1 MSARALSREG
11 HAAMSLRGETDR
23 WVLIQQNTFTNW
35 VNEQLRIYNCDLIED
50 LQTDFSDGVR
60 LCYLVEAL
68 QGKKIG
74 RVIKNPRNHHQN
86 LENVSKALNAIA
98 NDNVR
103 LVNIGSDDIVT
114 GNLKLILGLIWH
126 LILRYQIGKTKFPT
140 KKLMLAWIQAVIPE
154 CGIGNFTT
162 DWNDGIALN
171 ALVDFCRPG
180 LAPDWRHMSRSSGL
194 DNCRVA
200 MQLAKDNF
208 DIPLVV
214 RPEDLASP
222 DLDELSG
229 MTYLSYFMK
238 IDSPGYFATLKII
251 QSLLKYGTCNNF
263 ASDWQDGHLLANLVK
278 SLGENVPNLT
288 GSNSENIQKGLE
300 AAQRLGVNPIL
311 TAKEMCD
318 PEVDHIGIMA
328 YAAYFKDFKPT
339 KTPAERVVLSSP
351 PKNVFVG
358 LESNFS
364 VRIED
369 DNVSPSDVRAEIK
382 GPDSSPNVRLSWTGS
397 IGDGL
402 FTPEETGVHRLS
414 VFCNNQLI
422 LGCPV
427 TFKSMADRSRISF
440 TSVESCPVGMITE
453 LKVDSSGA
461 GQGDVRVEAQSP
473 GGRIQ
478 NLTAVYRHG
487 QYIVNFSPSE
497 SGVWNLSVLYD
508 GEHISGSP
516 YSVVVYDPASVR
528 VYGLEGGIVGSDLTF
543 HADHSSAGDGDLD
556 VNILYEGSRVPA
568 NVTEDSRGV
577 NRINFTPQG
586 AGIYKVHVNFNGTE
600 VKGSPYMVEIF
611 GGGRAT
617 VSGDGLS
624 LVPLNKTAY
633 FNVDTQGSSS
643 KVDVEITGPTGQRVN
658 KVVKRKSSGLYQVEY
673 IPTEVGEHKIDVFHG
688 GHPIQSGPFKAKVY
702 SSDGIIVSNVPHVCM
717 YGNPVKFNINAEKAG
732 PGNIEIMINSGTIPC
747 QVQTLNEHE
756 DKYFEASFIPEGPK
770 PHLVELKFN
779 KKEVIG
785 SPWTVAVID
794 PGSFSVTGDG
804 LYLCHTNKKASFNIN
819 NKGEINQSFLHI
831 KISAPSKRTVPYNI
845 RRSKEGHVVEYIPTE
860 VGDHRIEI
868 KYGDS
873 EIEGSPFTA
882 KAYDT
887 HAIRVSRFGDTL
899 VGKSVD
905 FTIDVTSAGEG
916 QLEIMVNNG
925 NLPNTVEMENA
936 GVYKIAFIPEQAG
949 KQYVDINFNREPLPD
964 SPFTCMALDVTGA
977 LVRGLK
983 SVLPTDKASTFTIQ
997 SEGVGSLEA
1006 AVDVQIYSPSGKK
1019 MLVKKSHDNSE
1030 KELLVEFEPREV
1042 GEYQIDLKVGDHH
1055 IMESPYTFKTF
1066 GPSEVEVTLVD
1077 RCFTKEECTLH
1088 VDASKA
1094 GEGMLQVIILAD
1106 GTTVD
1111 HDLITK
1117 EDGMYDITFTPEL
1130 SVRHR
1135 VHLTFNEE
1143 YVPGS
1148 PFWIECADETEF
1160 VLKQFKQ
1167 TQFVACYKDCG
1178 FTLEGTS
1185 GLVEEVSADIRGPS
1199 GKEYDARVRE
1209 NSPGMYSLE
1218 WCPTE
1223 IGDHLATI
1231 YLGRHVAQG
1240 FPQIVKVYDA
1250 DKVVATIRSHGYV
1263 GELYKLNFDVS
1274 ESGEGALEV
1283 IVECE
1288 GETIPVSI
1296 HQTQIGMLAAEF
1308 TPQTGKDHM
1317 IYAKF
1322 NGDNVPGSPFTIE
1335 VIDRNCS
1342 QIDGNSSLMV
1352 KQTSSLV
1359 QSSSHNPVYVT
1370 MEKHLM
1376 MIHQSQWFLLQSL
1389 LPYMDPEHLQVVI
1402 IAENG
1407 DKMPSRLSTNIDGTM
1422 KVEWTPVMAG
1432 QHRVEIYFGGQPI
1445 EGSPYY
1451 VDVFDV
1457 ASIRVSRFNQRG
1469 VGEPASF
1476 DVDLSQ
1482 ASRHDYD
1489 VIIKSPSG
1497 RTVDHS
1503 ITTEDRE
1510 WTKNIAYIPDESG
1523 PYSIYVSYAGY
1534 ELPGCPYIQ
1543 NIDDGGL
1550 PTATGDG
1557 LYSGEE
1563 NKNASFS
1570 VDVGNRVGDL
1580 GVKVEGP
1587 NSIAKTTLEQKEGRY
1602 IVSYVPV
1609 EVGVFTLVVTW
1620 NGKDIPG
1627 SPFHPKVVNPHK
1639 VEVVGGW
1646 QQILDNKDRVHL
1658 VVGEP
1663 KHIAF
1668 DISEAGPG
1676 HLTSEVTGPTSS
1688 LHSVIEATGSSQV
1701 TMTFTPEQEGNHY
1714 IHLQWSKLALP
1725 KSPLLGYAVHGRQDN
1740 KVILTGRGLKEASVR
1755 EEAEFNIDGTQAGP
1769 GTPEVTLT
1777 GVKAEIPVKVI
1788 AVAQGKY
1795 RCQYV
1800 PVIPG
1805 AYLLNITWNNRQLRG
1820 SPYKV
1825 NVIGAFYPNKV
1836 TVSGEGLTGG
1846 IAGRSLNVT
1855 IDTRKAGP
1863 GELTA
1868 SCMGPNKAA
1877 YCELEDNRDGTFEL
1891 RIKPQEIG
1899 RHVLQ
1904 VKYGGEHVQGS
1915 PFIIKVSAPP
1925 DASKVRVTGP
1935 GVEHGILAKFQS
1947 KFIVETKGAGAGQLT
1962 VRVRGPKGSFRVEM
1976 KRDSQRDRTILCQYY
1991 PTEIGDYHISVKW
2004 SSVDVPGSPFLV
2016 HIVDTM
2022 AELEEV
2028 MRSSMSAGRQPTPRS
2043 YDEWREKL

>member
-35 VNEQLRIYNCDLIED
+35 VNEQLRIYNCELIED
-50 LQTDFSDGVR
+50 LQPDFSDGVQ

-351 PKNVFVG
+351 PKNVYVG

-497 SGVWNLSVLYD
+497 AGVWNLSVLYD

-586 AGIYKVHVNFNGTE
+586 AGIYKVHVNFNSTE

-643 KVDVEITGPTGQRVN
+643 KVDVEIT
-658 KVVKRKSSGLYQVEY
+658 
-673 IPTEVGEHKIDVFHG
+673 
-688 GHPIQSGPFKAKVY
+688 
-702 SSDGIIVSNVPHVCM
+702 
-717 YGNPVKFNINAEKAG
+717 
-732 PGNIEIMINSGTIPC
+732 
-747 QVQTLNEHE
+747 
-756 DKYFEASFIPEGPK
+756 
-770 PHLVELKFN
+770 
-779 KKEVIG
+779 
-785 SPWTVAVID
+785 
-794 PGSFSVTGDG
+794 
-804 LYLCHTNKKASFNIN
+804 
-819 NKGEINQSFLHI
+819 
-831 KISAPSKRTVPYNI
+831 APSKRTVPYNI
-845 RRSKEGHVVEYIPTE
+845 RRTKEGHIVEYIPTE

-936 GVYKIAFIPEQAG
+936 GVYKIAFTPEQAG

-983 SVLPTDKASTFTIQ
+983 SVLPTDKSSTFTIQ

-1019 MLVKKSHDNSE
+1019 MLVKTSHDNSE

-1111 HDLITK
+1111 HNLITK

-1148 PFWIECADETEF
+1148 PFWIECTDETDF

-1308 TPQTGKDHM
+1308 TPQIGKDHM

-1335 VIDRNCS
+1335 VIDRNFS

-1352 KQTSSLV
+1352 KQSSSLV

-1389 LPYMDPEHLQVVI
+1389 LPYMDPEHLQVAI

-1482 ASRHDYD
+1482 ASRHDYE

-1503 ITTEDRE
+1503 ITTEDRD

-1676 HLTSEVTGPTSS
+1676 HLTSEVTGPASS
-1688 LHSVIEATGSSQV
+1688 LHSVIEATGSAQV

-1788 AVAQGKY
+1788 AIAQGKY

>member
-23 WVLIQQNTFTNW
+23 WVLIQQNTFANW

-74 RVIKNPRNHHQN
+74 RIIKKPTNHHQN

-154 CGIGNFTT
+154 CGISNFTT

-194 DNCRVA
+194 DNCRIA

-351 PKNVFVG
+351 PKNVYVG

-427 TFKSMADRSRISF
+427 TFKSMADRSRITF
-440 TSVESCPVGMITE
+440 TSVDSCPVGMITE
-453 LKVDSSGA
+453 LKVDSSRA

-478 NLTAVYRHG
+478 NLTAVYRQG

-497 SGVWNLSVLYD
+497 AGVWNLSVLYD

-556 VNILYEGSRVPA
+556 VTILYEGSRVPA
-568 NVTEDSRGV
+568 NVSEDSRGV

-633 FNVDTQGSSS
+633 FNVDTQGSPS
-643 KVDVEITGPTGQRVN
+643 KVDVEITGPSGQRVN

-702 SSDGIIVSNVPHVCM
+702 SSDGIIVSNVPPVCM

-770 PHLVELKFN
+770 PHLVEMKFN

-794 PGSFSVTGDG
+794 PKSFYINGDG
-804 LYLCHTNKKASFNIN
+804 LYLCHTNKTASFNIN
-819 NKGEINQSFLHI
+819 NKGEINQSFLHL

-845 RRSKEGHVVEYIPTE
+845 RRTKEGHTVEYIPTE

-964 SPFTCMALDVTGA
+964 SPFTCMALDMTGA

-983 SVLPTDKASTFTIQ
+983 SVLPTDKATSFTIQ
-997 SEGVGSLEA
+997 SEGVGSLEST
-1006 AVDVQIYSPSGKK
+1006 VDVQIY
-1019 MLVKKSHDNSE
+1019 
-1030 KELLVEFEPREV
+1030 
-1042 GEYQIDLKVGDHH
+1042 
-1055 IMESPYTFKTF
+1055 T
-1066 GPSEVEVTLVD
+1066 
-1077 RCFTKEECTLH
+1077 
-1088 VDASKA
+1088 
-1094 GEGMLQVIILAD
+1094 
-1106 GTTVD
+1106 
-1111 HDLITK
+1111 
-1117 EDGMYDITFTPEL
+1117 
-1130 SVRHR
+1130 
-1135 VHLTFNEE
+1135 
-1143 YVPGS
+1143 
-1148 PFWIECADETEF
+1148 
-1160 VLKQFKQ
+1160 
-1167 TQFVACYKDCG
+1167 
-1178 FTLEGTS
+1178 
-1185 GLVEEVSADIRGPS
+1185 
-1199 GKEYDARVRE
+1199 
-1209 NSPGMYSLE
+1209 
-1218 WCPTE
+1218 
-1223 IGDHLATI
+1223 
-1231 YLGRHVAQG
+1231 
-1240 FPQIVKVYDA
+1240 
-1250 DKVVATIRSHGYV
+1250 
-1263 GELYKLNFDVS
+1263 
-1274 ESGEGALEV
+1274 
-1283 IVECE
+1283 
-1288 GETIPVSI
+1288 
-1296 HQTQIGMLAAEF
+1296 
-1308 TPQTGKDHM
+1308 
-1317 IYAKF
+1317 
-1322 NGDNVPGSPFTIE
+1322 
-1335 VIDRNCS
+1335 
-1342 QIDGNSSLMV
+1342 
-1352 KQTSSLV
+1352 
-1359 QSSSHNPVYVT
+1359 
-1370 MEKHLM
+1370 
-1376 MIHQSQWFLLQSL
+1376 
-1389 LPYMDPEHLQVVI
+1389 
-1402 IAENG
+1402 ENG
-1407 DKMPSRLSTNIDGTM
+1407 DKMPSRLSTQIDGTM

-1489 VIIKSPSG
+1489 IIIKSPSG

-1503 ITTEDRE
+1503 ITTEDRD
-1510 WTKNIAYIPDESG
+1510 WIKNIAYIPDESG

-1550 PTATGDG
+1550 PTASGDG

-1563 NKNASFS
+1563 NKNASFI
-1570 VDVGNRVGDL
+1570 VDVGNRIGDL

-1587 NSIAKTTLEQKEGRY
+1587 NSIAKTTLEQREGRY

-1627 SPFHPKVVNPHK
+1627 SPFHPKVVDPHK
-1639 VEVVGGW
+1639 VVVVGGW
-1646 QQILDNKDRVHL
+1646 QQILDSKDRINL

-1668 DISEAGPG
+1668 DISQAGPG

-1688 LHSVIEATGSSQV
+1688 LHSVIEATGSGQV

-2028 MRSSMSAGRQPTPRS
+2028 MRSSMSGRQPTARS

>member
-643 KVDVEITGPTGQRVN
+643 KVDVEIT
-658 KVVKRKSSGLYQVEY
+658 
-673 IPTEVGEHKIDVFHG
+673 
-688 GHPIQSGPFKAKVY
+688 
-702 SSDGIIVSNVPHVCM
+702 
-717 YGNPVKFNINAEKAG
+717 
-732 PGNIEIMINSGTIPC
+732 
-747 QVQTLNEHE
+747 
-756 DKYFEASFIPEGPK
+756 
-770 PHLVELKFN
+770 
-779 KKEVIG
+779 
-785 SPWTVAVID
+785 
-794 PGSFSVTGDG
+794 
-804 LYLCHTNKKASFNIN
+804 
-819 NKGEINQSFLHI
+819 
-831 KISAPSKRTVPYNI
+831 APSKRTVPYNI

>member
-35 VNEQLRIYNCDLIED
+35 VNEQLRIYNCELIED
-50 LQTDFSDGVR
+50 LQPDFSDGVQ

-351 PKNVFVG
+351 PKNVYVG

-497 SGVWNLSVLYD
+497 AGVWNLSVLYD

-586 AGIYKVHVNFNGTE
+586 AGIYKVHVNFNSTE

-643 KVDVEITGPTGQRVN
+643 KVDVEITGPSGQQVN

-702 SSDGIIVSNVPHVCM
+702 SSDGIIVTNVPPVCM

-756 DKYFEASFIPEGPK
+756 DKYFEASFIAEAPK
-770 PHLVELKFN
+770 PHLVEMKFN

-794 PGSFSVTGDG
+794 PKSFNVTGDG

-819 NKGEINQSFLHI
+819 NKGEINQSFLHL

-845 RRSKEGHVVEYIPTE
+845 RRTKEGHIVEYIPTE

-936 GVYKIAFIPEQAG
+936 GVYKIAFTPEQAG

-983 SVLPTDKASTFTIQ
+983 SVLPTDKSSTFTIQ

-1006 AVDVQIYSPSGKK
+1006 AVDVQIY
-1019 MLVKKSHDNSE
+1019 
-1030 KELLVEFEPREV
+1030 
-1042 GEYQIDLKVGDHH
+1042 
-1055 IMESPYTFKTF
+1055 T
-1066 GPSEVEVTLVD
+1066 
-1077 RCFTKEECTLH
+1077 
-1088 VDASKA
+1088 
-1094 GEGMLQVIILAD
+1094 
-1106 GTTVD
+1106 
-1111 HDLITK
+1111 
-1117 EDGMYDITFTPEL
+1117 
-1130 SVRHR
+1130 
-1135 VHLTFNEE
+1135 
-1143 YVPGS
+1143 
-1148 PFWIECADETEF
+1148 
-1160 VLKQFKQ
+1160 
-1167 TQFVACYKDCG
+1167 
-1178 FTLEGTS
+1178 
-1185 GLVEEVSADIRGPS
+1185 
-1199 GKEYDARVRE
+1199 
-1209 NSPGMYSLE
+1209 
-1218 WCPTE
+1218 
-1223 IGDHLATI
+1223 
-1231 YLGRHVAQG
+1231 
-1240 FPQIVKVYDA
+1240 
-1250 DKVVATIRSHGYV
+1250 
-1263 GELYKLNFDVS
+1263 
-1274 ESGEGALEV
+1274 
-1283 IVECE
+1283 
-1288 GETIPVSI
+1288 
-1296 HQTQIGMLAAEF
+1296 
-1308 TPQTGKDHM
+1308 
-1317 IYAKF
+1317 
-1322 NGDNVPGSPFTIE
+1322 
-1335 VIDRNCS
+1335 
-1342 QIDGNSSLMV
+1342 
-1352 KQTSSLV
+1352 
-1359 QSSSHNPVYVT
+1359 
-1370 MEKHLM
+1370 
-1376 MIHQSQWFLLQSL
+1376 
-1389 LPYMDPEHLQVVI
+1389 
-1402 IAENG
+1402 ENG

-1482 ASRHDYD
+1482 ASRHDYE

-1503 ITTEDRE
+1503 ITTEDRD

-1676 HLTSEVTGPTSS
+1676 HLTSEVTGPASS
-1688 LHSVIEATGSSQV
+1688 LHSVIEATGSAQV

-1788 AVAQGKY
+1788 AIAQGKY

>member
-1006 AVDVQIYSPSGKK
+1006 AVDVQIY
-1019 MLVKKSHDNSE
+1019 
-1030 KELLVEFEPREV
+1030 
-1042 GEYQIDLKVGDHH
+1042 
-1055 IMESPYTFKTF
+1055 T
-1066 GPSEVEVTLVD
+1066 
-1077 RCFTKEECTLH
+1077 
-1088 VDASKA
+1088 
-1094 GEGMLQVIILAD
+1094 
-1106 GTTVD
+1106 
-1111 HDLITK
+1111 
-1117 EDGMYDITFTPEL
+1117 
-1130 SVRHR
+1130 
-1135 VHLTFNEE
+1135 
-1143 YVPGS
+1143 
-1148 PFWIECADETEF
+1148 
-1160 VLKQFKQ
+1160 
-1167 TQFVACYKDCG
+1167 
-1178 FTLEGTS
+1178 
-1185 GLVEEVSADIRGPS
+1185 
-1199 GKEYDARVRE
+1199 
-1209 NSPGMYSLE
+1209 
-1218 WCPTE
+1218 
-1223 IGDHLATI
+1223 
-1231 YLGRHVAQG
+1231 
-1240 FPQIVKVYDA
+1240 
-1250 DKVVATIRSHGYV
+1250 
-1263 GELYKLNFDVS
+1263 
-1274 ESGEGALEV
+1274 
-1283 IVECE
+1283 
-1288 GETIPVSI
+1288 
-1296 HQTQIGMLAAEF
+1296 
-1308 TPQTGKDHM
+1308 
-1317 IYAKF
+1317 
-1322 NGDNVPGSPFTIE
+1322 
-1335 VIDRNCS
+1335 
-1342 QIDGNSSLMV
+1342 
-1352 KQTSSLV
+1352 
-1359 QSSSHNPVYVT
+1359 
-1370 MEKHLM
+1370 
-1376 MIHQSQWFLLQSL
+1376 
-1389 LPYMDPEHLQVVI
+1389 
-1402 IAENG
+1402 ENG

>member
-35 VNEQLRIYNCDLIED
+35 VNEQLRIYNCELIED
-50 LQTDFSDGVR
+50 LQPDFSDGVQ

-351 PKNVFVG
+351 PKNVYVG

-497 SGVWNLSVLYD
+497 AGVWNLSVLYD

-643 KVDVEITGPTGQRVN
+643 KVDVEITGPSGQRVN

-702 SSDGIIVSNVPHVCM
+702 SSDGIIVSNVPPVCM

-770 PHLVELKFN
+770 PHLVEMKFN

-794 PGSFSVTGDG
+794 PKSFNVTGDG

-819 NKGEINQSFLHI
+819 NKGEINQSFLHL

-845 RRSKEGHVVEYIPTE
+845 RRTKEGHIVEYIPTE

-1006 AVDVQIYSPSGKK
+1006 AVDVQIY
-1019 MLVKKSHDNSE
+1019 
-1030 KELLVEFEPREV
+1030 
-1042 GEYQIDLKVGDHH
+1042 
-1055 IMESPYTFKTF
+1055 T
-1066 GPSEVEVTLVD
+1066 
-1077 RCFTKEECTLH
+1077 
-1088 VDASKA
+1088 
-1094 GEGMLQVIILAD
+1094 
-1106 GTTVD
+1106 
-1111 HDLITK
+1111 
-1117 EDGMYDITFTPEL
+1117 
-1130 SVRHR
+1130 
-1135 VHLTFNEE
+1135 
-1143 YVPGS
+1143 
-1148 PFWIECADETEF
+1148 
-1160 VLKQFKQ
+1160 
-1167 TQFVACYKDCG
+1167 
-1178 FTLEGTS
+1178 
-1185 GLVEEVSADIRGPS
+1185 
-1199 GKEYDARVRE
+1199 
-1209 NSPGMYSLE
+1209 
-1218 WCPTE
+1218 
-1223 IGDHLATI
+1223 
-1231 YLGRHVAQG
+1231 
-1240 FPQIVKVYDA
+1240 
-1250 DKVVATIRSHGYV
+1250 
-1263 GELYKLNFDVS
+1263 
-1274 ESGEGALEV
+1274 
-1283 IVECE
+1283 
-1288 GETIPVSI
+1288 
-1296 HQTQIGMLAAEF
+1296 
-1308 TPQTGKDHM
+1308 
-1317 IYAKF
+1317 
-1322 NGDNVPGSPFTIE
+1322 
-1335 VIDRNCS
+1335 
-1342 QIDGNSSLMV
+1342 
-1352 KQTSSLV
+1352 
-1359 QSSSHNPVYVT
+1359 
-1370 MEKHLM
+1370 
-1376 MIHQSQWFLLQSL
+1376 
-1389 LPYMDPEHLQVVI
+1389 
-1402 IAENG
+1402 ENG

-1482 ASRHDYD
+1482 ASRHDYE

-1503 ITTEDRE
+1503 ITTEDRD

-1676 HLTSEVTGPTSS
+1676 HLTSEVTGPASS
-1688 LHSVIEATGSSQV
+1688 LHSVIEATGSAQV

-1788 AVAQGKY
+1788 AIAQGKY

>member
-35 VNEQLRIYNCDLIED
+35 VNEQLRIYNCELIED

-180 LAPDWRHMSRSSGL
+180 LAPEWRHMSRSSGL

-351 PKNVFVG
+351 PKNVYVG

-497 SGVWNLSVLYD
+497 AGVWNLSVLYD

-643 KVDVEITGPTGQRVN
+643 KVDVEITGPSGQRVN

-702 SSDGIIVSNVPHVCM
+702 SSDGIIVSNVPSVCM

-770 PHLVELKFN
+770 PHLVEMKFN

-794 PGSFSVTGDG
+794 PKSFNVTGDG

-819 NKGEINQSFLHI
+819 NKGEINQSFLHL

-845 RRSKEGHVVEYIPTE
+845 RRTKEGHIVEYIPTE

-1006 AVDVQIYSPSGKK
+1006 AVDVQIY
-1019 MLVKKSHDNSE
+1019 
-1030 KELLVEFEPREV
+1030 
-1042 GEYQIDLKVGDHH
+1042 
-1055 IMESPYTFKTF
+1055 T
-1066 GPSEVEVTLVD
+1066 
-1077 RCFTKEECTLH
+1077 
-1088 VDASKA
+1088 
-1094 GEGMLQVIILAD
+1094 
-1106 GTTVD
+1106 
-1111 HDLITK
+1111 
-1117 EDGMYDITFTPEL
+1117 
-1130 SVRHR
+1130 
-1135 VHLTFNEE
+1135 
-1143 YVPGS
+1143 
-1148 PFWIECADETEF
+1148 
-1160 VLKQFKQ
+1160 
-1167 TQFVACYKDCG
+1167 
-1178 FTLEGTS
+1178 
-1185 GLVEEVSADIRGPS
+1185 
-1199 GKEYDARVRE
+1199 
-1209 NSPGMYSLE
+1209 
-1218 WCPTE
+1218 
-1223 IGDHLATI
+1223 
-1231 YLGRHVAQG
+1231 
-1240 FPQIVKVYDA
+1240 
-1250 DKVVATIRSHGYV
+1250 
-1263 GELYKLNFDVS
+1263 
-1274 ESGEGALEV
+1274 
-1283 IVECE
+1283 
-1288 GETIPVSI
+1288 
-1296 HQTQIGMLAAEF
+1296 
-1308 TPQTGKDHM
+1308 
-1317 IYAKF
+1317 
-1322 NGDNVPGSPFTIE
+1322 
-1335 VIDRNCS
+1335 
-1342 QIDGNSSLMV
+1342 
-1352 KQTSSLV
+1352 
-1359 QSSSHNPVYVT
+1359 
-1370 MEKHLM
+1370 
-1376 MIHQSQWFLLQSL
+1376 
-1389 LPYMDPEHLQVVI
+1389 
-1402 IAENG
+1402 ENG

-1482 ASRHDYD
+1482 ASRHDYE

-1503 ITTEDRE
+1503 ITTEDRD

-1676 HLTSEVTGPTSS
+1676 HLTSEVTGPASS
-1688 LHSVIEATGSSQV
+1688 LHSVIEATGSAQV

-1788 AVAQGKY
+1788 AIAQGKY

>member
-74 RVIKNPRNHHQN
+74 RIIKKPTNHHQN

-194 DNCRVA
+194 DNCRIA

-351 PKNVFVG
+351 PKNVYVG

-427 TFKSMADRSRISF
+427 TFKSMADRSRITF
-440 TSVESCPVGMITE
+440 TSVDSCPVGMITE

-478 NLTAVYRHG
+478 NLTAVYRQG

-497 SGVWNLSVLYD
+497 AGVWNLSVLYD

-528 VYGLEGGIVGSDLTF
+528 VYGLEGGVVGSDLTF

-556 VNILYEGSRVPA
+556 VTILYEGSRVPA
-568 NVTEDSRGV
+568 NVSEDSRGV

-643 KVDVEITGPTGQRVN
+643 KVDVEIT
-658 KVVKRKSSGLYQVEY
+658 
-673 IPTEVGEHKIDVFHG
+673 
-688 GHPIQSGPFKAKVY
+688 
-702 SSDGIIVSNVPHVCM
+702 
-717 YGNPVKFNINAEKAG
+717 
-732 PGNIEIMINSGTIPC
+732 
-747 QVQTLNEHE
+747 
-756 DKYFEASFIPEGPK
+756 
-770 PHLVELKFN
+770 
-779 KKEVIG
+779 
-785 SPWTVAVID
+785 
-794 PGSFSVTGDG
+794 
-804 LYLCHTNKKASFNIN
+804 
-819 NKGEINQSFLHI
+819 
-831 KISAPSKRTVPYNI
+831 APSKRTVPYNI
-845 RRSKEGHVVEYIPTE
+845 RRTKEGHTVEYIPTE

-964 SPFTCMALDVTGA
+964 SPFTCMALDMTGA

-983 SVLPTDKASTFTIQ
+983 SVLPTDKASSFTIQ
-997 SEGVGSLEA
+997 SEGVGSLEST
-1006 AVDVQIYSPSGKK
+1006 VDVQIY
-1019 MLVKKSHDNSE
+1019 
-1030 KELLVEFEPREV
+1030 
-1042 GEYQIDLKVGDHH
+1042 
-1055 IMESPYTFKTF
+1055 T
-1066 GPSEVEVTLVD
+1066 
-1077 RCFTKEECTLH
+1077 
-1088 VDASKA
+1088 
-1094 GEGMLQVIILAD
+1094 
-1106 GTTVD
+1106 
-1111 HDLITK
+1111 
-1117 EDGMYDITFTPEL
+1117 
-1130 SVRHR
+1130 
-1135 VHLTFNEE
+1135 
-1143 YVPGS
+1143 
-1148 PFWIECADETEF
+1148 
-1160 VLKQFKQ
+1160 
-1167 TQFVACYKDCG
+1167 
-1178 FTLEGTS
+1178 
-1185 GLVEEVSADIRGPS
+1185 
-1199 GKEYDARVRE
+1199 
-1209 NSPGMYSLE
+1209 
-1218 WCPTE
+1218 
-1223 IGDHLATI
+1223 
-1231 YLGRHVAQG
+1231 
-1240 FPQIVKVYDA
+1240 
-1250 DKVVATIRSHGYV
+1250 
-1263 GELYKLNFDVS
+1263 
-1274 ESGEGALEV
+1274 
-1283 IVECE
+1283 
-1288 GETIPVSI
+1288 
-1296 HQTQIGMLAAEF
+1296 
-1308 TPQTGKDHM
+1308 
-1317 IYAKF
+1317 
-1322 NGDNVPGSPFTIE
+1322 
-1335 VIDRNCS
+1335 
-1342 QIDGNSSLMV
+1342 
-1352 KQTSSLV
+1352 
-1359 QSSSHNPVYVT
+1359 
-1370 MEKHLM
+1370 
-1376 MIHQSQWFLLQSL
+1376 
-1389 LPYMDPEHLQVVI
+1389 
-1402 IAENG
+1402 ENG
-1407 DKMPSRLSTNIDGTM
+1407 DKMPSRLSTQIDGTM

-1489 VIIKSPSG
+1489 IIIKSPSG

-1503 ITTEDRE
+1503 ITTEDRD

-1550 PTATGDG
+1550 PTASGDG

-1563 NKNASFS
+1563 NKNASFI
-1570 VDVGNRVGDL
+1570 VDVGNRIGDL

-1587 NSIAKTTLEQKEGRY
+1587 NSIAKTTLEQREGRY

-1627 SPFHPKVVNPHK
+1627 SPFHPKVVDPHK
-1639 VEVVGGW
+1639 VVVVGGW
-1646 QQILDNKDRVHL
+1646 QQILDSKDRINL

-1668 DISEAGPG
+1668 DISQAGPG

-1688 LHSVIEATGSSQV
+1688 LHSVIEATGSGQV

-2028 MRSSMSAGRQPTPRS
+2028 MRSSMSGRQPTARS

>member
-23 WVLIQQNTFTNW
+23 WVLIQQNTFANW

-74 RVIKNPRNHHQN
+74 RIIKKPTNHHQN

-154 CGIGNFTT
+154 CGISNFTT

-194 DNCRVA
+194 DNCRIA

-351 PKNVFVG
+351 PKNVYVG

-427 TFKSMADRSRISF
+427 TFKSMADRSRITF
-440 TSVESCPVGMITE
+440 TSVDSCPVGMITE
-453 LKVDSSGA
+453 LKVDSSRA

-478 NLTAVYRHG
+478 NLTAVYRQG

-497 SGVWNLSVLYD
+497 AGVWNLSVLYD

-556 VNILYEGSRVPA
+556 VTILYEGSRVPA
-568 NVTEDSRGV
+568 NVSEDSRGV

-633 FNVDTQGSSS
+633 FNVDTQGSPS
-643 KVDVEITGPTGQRVN
+643 KVDVEIT
-658 KVVKRKSSGLYQVEY
+658 
-673 IPTEVGEHKIDVFHG
+673 
-688 GHPIQSGPFKAKVY
+688 
-702 SSDGIIVSNVPHVCM
+702 
-717 YGNPVKFNINAEKAG
+717 
-732 PGNIEIMINSGTIPC
+732 
-747 QVQTLNEHE
+747 
-756 DKYFEASFIPEGPK
+756 
-770 PHLVELKFN
+770 
-779 KKEVIG
+779 
-785 SPWTVAVID
+785 
-794 PGSFSVTGDG
+794 
-804 LYLCHTNKKASFNIN
+804 
-819 NKGEINQSFLHI
+819 
-831 KISAPSKRTVPYNI
+831 APSKRTVPYNI
-845 RRSKEGHVVEYIPTE
+845 RRTKEGHTVEYIPTE

-964 SPFTCMALDVTGA
+964 SPFTCMALDMTGA

-983 SVLPTDKASTFTIQ
+983 SVLPTDKATSFTIQ
-997 SEGVGSLEA
+997 SEGVGSLEST
-1006 AVDVQIYSPSGKK
+1006 VDVQIY
-1019 MLVKKSHDNSE
+1019 
-1030 KELLVEFEPREV
+1030 
-1042 GEYQIDLKVGDHH
+1042 
-1055 IMESPYTFKTF
+1055 T
-1066 GPSEVEVTLVD
+1066 
-1077 RCFTKEECTLH
+1077 
-1088 VDASKA
+1088 
-1094 GEGMLQVIILAD
+1094 
-1106 GTTVD
+1106 
-1111 HDLITK
+1111 
-1117 EDGMYDITFTPEL
+1117 
-1130 SVRHR
+1130 
-1135 VHLTFNEE
+1135 
-1143 YVPGS
+1143 
-1148 PFWIECADETEF
+1148 
-1160 VLKQFKQ
+1160 
-1167 TQFVACYKDCG
+1167 
-1178 FTLEGTS
+1178 
-1185 GLVEEVSADIRGPS
+1185 
-1199 GKEYDARVRE
+1199 
-1209 NSPGMYSLE
+1209 
-1218 WCPTE
+1218 
-1223 IGDHLATI
+1223 
-1231 YLGRHVAQG
+1231 
-1240 FPQIVKVYDA
+1240 
-1250 DKVVATIRSHGYV
+1250 
-1263 GELYKLNFDVS
+1263 
-1274 ESGEGALEV
+1274 
-1283 IVECE
+1283 
-1288 GETIPVSI
+1288 
-1296 HQTQIGMLAAEF
+1296 
-1308 TPQTGKDHM
+1308 
-1317 IYAKF
+1317 
-1322 NGDNVPGSPFTIE
+1322 
-1335 VIDRNCS
+1335 
-1342 QIDGNSSLMV
+1342 
-1352 KQTSSLV
+1352 
-1359 QSSSHNPVYVT
+1359 
-1370 MEKHLM
+1370 
-1376 MIHQSQWFLLQSL
+1376 
-1389 LPYMDPEHLQVVI
+1389 
-1402 IAENG
+1402 ENG
-1407 DKMPSRLSTNIDGTM
+1407 DKMPSRLSTQIDGTM

-1489 VIIKSPSG
+1489 IIIKSPSG

-1503 ITTEDRE
+1503 ITTEDRD
-1510 WTKNIAYIPDESG
+1510 WIKNIAYIPDESG

-1550 PTATGDG
+1550 PTASGDG

-1563 NKNASFS
+1563 NKNASFI
-1570 VDVGNRVGDL
+1570 VDVGNRIGDL

-1587 NSIAKTTLEQKEGRY
+1587 NSIAKTTLEQREGRY

-1627 SPFHPKVVNPHK
+1627 SPFHPKVVDPHK
-1639 VEVVGGW
+1639 VVVVGGW
-1646 QQILDNKDRVHL
+1646 QQILDSKDRINL

-1668 DISEAGPG
+1668 DISQAGPG

-1688 LHSVIEATGSSQV
+1688 LHSVIEATGSGQV

-2028 MRSSMSAGRQPTPRS
+2028 MRSSMSGRQPTARS

>member
-35 VNEQLRIYNCDLIED
+35 VNEQLRIYNCELIED

-180 LAPDWRHMSRSSGL
+180 LAPEWRHMSRSSGL

-351 PKNVFVG
+351 PKNVYVG

-497 SGVWNLSVLYD
+497 AGVWNLSVLYD

-643 KVDVEITGPTGQRVN
+643 KVDVEITGPSGQRVN

-702 SSDGIIVSNVPHVCM
+702 SSDGIIVSNVPSVCM

-770 PHLVELKFN
+770 PHLVEMKFN

-785 SPWTVAVID
+785 NPWTVAVID
-794 PGSFSVTGDG
+794 PKSFNVTGDG

-819 NKGEINQSFLHI
+819 NKGEINQSFLHL

-845 RRSKEGHVVEYIPTE
+845 RRTKEGHIVEYIPTE

-1006 AVDVQIYSPSGKK
+1006 AVDVQIY
-1019 MLVKKSHDNSE
+1019 
-1030 KELLVEFEPREV
+1030 
-1042 GEYQIDLKVGDHH
+1042 
-1055 IMESPYTFKTF
+1055 T
-1066 GPSEVEVTLVD
+1066 
-1077 RCFTKEECTLH
+1077 
-1088 VDASKA
+1088 
-1094 GEGMLQVIILAD
+1094 
-1106 GTTVD
+1106 
-1111 HDLITK
+1111 
-1117 EDGMYDITFTPEL
+1117 
-1130 SVRHR
+1130 
-1135 VHLTFNEE
+1135 
-1143 YVPGS
+1143 
-1148 PFWIECADETEF
+1148 
-1160 VLKQFKQ
+1160 
-1167 TQFVACYKDCG
+1167 
-1178 FTLEGTS
+1178 
-1185 GLVEEVSADIRGPS
+1185 
-1199 GKEYDARVRE
+1199 
-1209 NSPGMYSLE
+1209 
-1218 WCPTE
+1218 
-1223 IGDHLATI
+1223 
-1231 YLGRHVAQG
+1231 
-1240 FPQIVKVYDA
+1240 
-1250 DKVVATIRSHGYV
+1250 
-1263 GELYKLNFDVS
+1263 
-1274 ESGEGALEV
+1274 
-1283 IVECE
+1283 
-1288 GETIPVSI
+1288 
-1296 HQTQIGMLAAEF
+1296 
-1308 TPQTGKDHM
+1308 
-1317 IYAKF
+1317 
-1322 NGDNVPGSPFTIE
+1322 
-1335 VIDRNCS
+1335 
-1342 QIDGNSSLMV
+1342 
-1352 KQTSSLV
+1352 
-1359 QSSSHNPVYVT
+1359 
-1370 MEKHLM
+1370 
-1376 MIHQSQWFLLQSL
+1376 
-1389 LPYMDPEHLQVVI
+1389 
-1402 IAENG
+1402 ENG

-1482 ASRHDYD
+1482 ASRHDYE

-1503 ITTEDRE
+1503 ITTEDRD

-1676 HLTSEVTGPTSS
+1676 HLTSEVTGPASS
-1688 LHSVIEATGSSQV
+1688 LHSVIEATGSAQV

-1788 AVAQGKY
+1788 AIAQGKY